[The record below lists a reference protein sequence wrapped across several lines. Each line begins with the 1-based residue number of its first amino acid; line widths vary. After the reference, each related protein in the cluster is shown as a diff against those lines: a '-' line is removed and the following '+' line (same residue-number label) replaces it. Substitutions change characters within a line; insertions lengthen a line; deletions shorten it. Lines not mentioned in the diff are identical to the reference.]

1 MTRASFSGVRRAAR
15 YGAAFLCVALHGA
28 HAAAATLDD
37 YLAHG
42 FAVVA
47 QTTVAGLF
55 SGCRPG
61 VSISFADGSQFAC
74 GEVASQHGFDTRAV
88 FLAAYGAPPSV
99 LLIGSRA
106 YSGSLRQLGS
116 HVFAAPVKL
125 GDAAPAGGGGVL
137 PPDPVDVKLSPLNR
151 IDSINALQTKL
162 VKSLNESQA
171 DPLPA
176 RGPIARK

>member
-1 MTRASFSGVRRAAR
+1 MTLRSFSGVRRAAR
-15 YGAAFLCVALHGA
+15 YAAACLCVALLGA
-28 HAAAATLDD
+28 PAAAATLDD

-55 SGCRPG
+55 SGCRLG
-61 VSISFADGSQFAC
+61 VSIDFADGSRFTC
-74 GEVASQHGFDTRAV
+74 GEVASQHGYDTRAV

-116 HVFAAPVKL
+116 HVFAVPVKL
-125 GDAAPAGGGGVL
+125 GDAAPAGGVAVRT
-137 PPDPVDVKLSPLNR
+137 PDPVDVKLPSLHGIYSINELQTQLSKPLNT
-151 IDSINALQTKL
+151 A
-162 VKSLNESQA
+162 QA

-176 RGPIARK
+176 RGPTARK